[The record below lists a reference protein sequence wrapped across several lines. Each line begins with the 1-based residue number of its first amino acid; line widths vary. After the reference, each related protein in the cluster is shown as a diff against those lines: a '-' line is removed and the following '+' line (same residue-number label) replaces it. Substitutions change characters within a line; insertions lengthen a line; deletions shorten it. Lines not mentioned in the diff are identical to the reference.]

1 DDLFELVLKQEGHEG
16 GASGPTQP
24 AVSCVWSSSSRF
36 SKPPDVQFDPP
47 SEDEMAGWLYTIVKG
62 DQRVC
67 NDDDDGRR
75 PVANDDGAEDAVPV
89 IGTSTVTTDK
99 KEKVPSMTMTTTTDK
114 EMRKTPGGG
123 SSRRSH
129 HGEAHNLT
137 EKRRRHKIN
146 ERLKTLQQIVPGC
159 SK

>member
-1 DDLFELVLKQEGHEG
+1 VLKQEGHEG

-114 EMRKTPGGG
+114 VHTCIHLYACMIMIVLCYQLLPTSIYTFIWSCYALLRHIKDL
-123 SSRRSH
+123 RSY
-129 HGEAHNLT
+129 T
-137 EKRRRHKIN
+137 
-146 ERLKTLQQIVPGC
+146 V
-159 SK
+159 